1 MDSRDLSMC
10 MDVRLD
16 VFMDDLY
23 MLMKIIVF
31 VVDDRDH
38 IIVKMC

>member
-1 MDSRDLSMC
+1 MC
-10 MDVRLD
+10 MDVRLH
-16 VFMDDLY
+16 VFMGDLY
-23 MLMKIIVF
+23 VLMEIIVF